1 MGKDRHPWLAGE
13 VPYSLREVS
22 FADDSGRFAIVAAVL
37 GGLWWFYLRREW
49 QARVFG
55 NAVTCASEHP
65 VRLRCQNRELV
76 HVNGNNNI
84 MGVDLG
90 RGGVVWFRQFLG
102 RGRNGMWLSHL
113 VPRFLYT
120 WNQNSS
126 FFSCGKILE
135 CSPYQEATA
144 EPPANRQEA
153 TAQPPPIVPE
163 PPQIGEPSPKGTMP
177 TLVPLPASG
186 ITPAENRRYPEQRNR
201 SPYFTPPKLIKASSL
216 GKGQDMTLWMYVCQ
230 LARCLNRFFMQ
241 RKIFLGRMMPPTIS
255 AALTLI

>member
-1 MGKDRHPWLAGE
+1 LPSRRRRIAVAPSIAVAVASPSRRPSCGIRGRPQVGGSSGKDRHPWLAGE

-22 FADDSGRFAIVAAVL
+22 SADDSGRFAIVAAVL

-126 FFSCGKILE
+126 FFSRGKILE

-153 TAQPPPIVPE
+153 MAQPPPIVPE

-186 ITPAENRRYPEQRNR
+186 ITPAENRRYPNNVIGAHISRLR
-201 SPYFTPPKLIKASSL
+201 S
-216 GKGQDMTLWMYVCQ
+216 
-230 LARCLNRFFMQ
+230 
-241 RKIFLGRMMPPTIS
+241 
-255 AALTLI
+255 